1 MEEHTQIN
9 YADEAFISVT
19 SDNQDEILFNISRD
33 IIIDTFYEDEG
44 IISDIYAD
52 DSRKMLDAN
61 LYNCINVLCD
71 FLKKFEVPYTIV
83 QEDHHIDAS
92 YRDTF
97 YHYYSNQHFKTRR
110 YSRRLSFFNE
120 IITREQFFSYDLDQ
134 DENVKK
140 DLWVLV

>member
-1 MEEHTQIN
+1 MKEMCIRDRIN

-71 FLKKFEVPYTIV
+71 FLKKFEVSYTIV

-92 YRDTF
+92 Y
-97 YHYYSNQHFKTRR
+97 
-110 YSRRLSFFNE
+110 
-120 IITREQFFSYDLDQ
+120 
-134 DENVKK
+134 
-140 DLWVLV
+140 